1 MMRRSL
7 FTCLFFAT
15 LSQLSSGCW
24 CYRPVLWRFG
34 CQNQHSPV
42 NAGGPG
48 PILSGPAP
56 SPIFGGSPILGGGPI
71 HANGPMLGGDI
82 AQGAPGCANC
92 GSAPIFNGGS
102 AMPVSGPNVYDGSGP
117 GMQHGTGFGGLPP
130 GKPGYMTGPYVPPG
144 GYPQPTVGLPPS
156 YTGNPVYQTAPAALG
171 TPSVSTQLHTP
182 TAMPSK

>member
-7 FTCLFFAT
+7 FACLFFAT